1 MLPSTVKVLFGAGTI
16 GIVIASSLFIRMAIE
31 LNRTL
36 PPQKKFSILELRMH
50 FHELKRLHEEVF
62 PVSAFAPHGLN

>member
-1 MLPSTVKVLFGAGTI
+1 V
-16 GIVIASSLFIRMAIE
+16 VIASSLFIRMAIE